1 VLNERAHVI
10 HSIWVDEDDMDLL
23 AASGCSIAHN
33 PLCNL
38 KLGSGIMPFR
48 ALKDRGVNICLGSDE
63 MCSDDSVNMW
73 SVMKAG
79 GLVHKI
85 TEPDYRRWPKAQE
98 MLECATRNA
107 AKAMRLEGVTGQIAV
122 GMQADLILLD
132 LDTFSFTPLNDLR
145 RQLVFC
151 ENGSSLRMAMV
162 AGEIVME
169 NGKLSKLDE
178 AELRAEIRAEWSE
191 YQRQFAAVDHWAR
204 TLEPIYRAMYA
215 RTVREE
221 VPMARKLSYSE
232 FPAED

>member
-1 VLNERAHVI
+1 
-10 HSIWVDEDDMDLL
+10 LL

-48 ALKDRGVNICLGSDE
+48 ALKDRGINICLGSDE

-73 SVMKAG
+73 AVAKAG

-85 TEPDYRRWPKAQE
+85 TEPDYLRWPKAQE

-107 AKAMRLEGVTGQIAV
+107 AKAMRLEGITGQIAV

-132 LDTFSFTPLNDLR
+132 LDTLSFTPLNDLR

-151 ENGSSLRMAMV
+151 ENGSSVRAVMV
-162 AGEIVME
+162 AGTMVME
-169 NGKLSKLDE
+169 EGRLLTVDE
-178 AELRAEIRAEWSE
+178 PALRAEIREHWTE
-191 YQRQFAAVDHWAR
+191 YQRQFQAVDHWAR
-204 TLEPIYRAMYA
+204 TLEPIYRKMYA
-215 RTVREE
+215 LTLQAD
-221 VPMARKLSYSE
+221 VPISRKLSYAE
-232 FPAED
+232 FPRN